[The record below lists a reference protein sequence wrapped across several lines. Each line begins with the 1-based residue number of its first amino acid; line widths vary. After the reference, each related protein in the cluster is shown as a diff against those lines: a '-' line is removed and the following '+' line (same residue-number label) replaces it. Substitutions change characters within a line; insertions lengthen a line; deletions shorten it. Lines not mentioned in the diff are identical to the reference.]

1 MRADRPRY
9 RSCEARDVYG
19 VVQYRSRNRAAER
32 SVMTS
37 CASAAGMINPD
48 CCFGSVKDDSIS
60 PEIFGRI
67 GLRYQNASRFDPT
80 ARMALEGEQVPDWAF
95 RLHPEQAHSTLH
107 FGQSISGSILGIGCM
122 AVFFAKRTRSA
133 LACSEEECISG
144 ERWPAQKFALFAF
157 QGACT
162 RRSRRH
168 RECAEALFVAPG
180 GHAWTN
186 SVQKGSP

>member
-1 MRADRPRY
+1 MRADRPPRY

-95 RLHPEQAHSTLH
+95 RLHPEQAHFDLAFWAKH
-107 FGQSISGSILGIGCM
+107 QRLYLGYRVHG
-122 AVFFAKRTRSA
+122 R
-133 LACSEEECISG
+133 
-144 ERWPAQKFALFAF
+144 LFCKAYP
-157 QGACT
+157 
-162 RRSRRH
+162 
-168 RECAEALFVAPG
+168 L
-180 GHAWTN
+180 
-186 SVQKGSP
+186 SVSVL